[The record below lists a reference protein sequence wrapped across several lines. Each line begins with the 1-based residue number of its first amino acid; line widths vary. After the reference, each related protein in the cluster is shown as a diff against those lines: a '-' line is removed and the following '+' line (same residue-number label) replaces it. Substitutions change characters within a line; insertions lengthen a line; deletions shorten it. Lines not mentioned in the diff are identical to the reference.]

1 MSAVDT
7 RPASERPHGA
17 DVNLCIRG
25 NEMLIVIK
33 SRLLATL
40 DPSPQAGLGIATDTS
55 RTNSMLDSEK

>member
-1 MSAVDT
+1 
-7 RPASERPHGA
+7 
-17 DVNLCIRG
+17 
-25 NEMLIVIK
+25 MLIVIK